1 MRVSLKWL
9 GELITIPETVE
20 ELVEKLD
27 LTGTA
32 VEAVHH
38 IGGGL
43 DGVVIGKIVKIEP
56 HPNADTLTYCQVD
69 VGERVAGIVCGAP
82 NIAEGQTVPVA
93 LAGAEL
99 PSGMKIKKAKI
110 RGVESDGMMCAE
122 DELGLGE
129 DHSGIMILED
139 GLPLGASFAEAL
151 RLADT
156 VLELEVTPNRP
167 DCLSMIGIA
176 REIGAI
182 TGRSYV
188 RPEAVVE
195 EVDESTADAV
205 TVKIDDPDLCPRY
218 GARVIEDV
226 KIQPSPRWMRERLL
240 AAGVRPISN
249 IVDVTNYVMMEC
261 GQPLHAF
268 DYEKVAEHTIIVRR
282 ARHGEDLVT
291 LDDVDRQLSE
301 DMLLITDP
309 SGPIALAGVMGGAST
324 EISET
329 TTKILLEGAT
339 FDPPSISRTS
349 RKLGLLSEAS
359 TRFERG
365 ADINNVDYAL
375 NRAAQLMA
383 ETSGGRV
390 LAGIVDEHPKP
401 KSPWTVPLR
410 CERANAVIGAE
421 LSAETMAD
429 TLRRLE
435 LDVTAASR
443 RPGSDATRSD
453 ALESGGTLEVT
464 IPTFRP
470 DLEREIDLIEEIAR
484 LYGYNEVVSTLPST
498 REKRGGLTSEQ
509 RLERAL
515 RWSIESCGVY
525 EAITYS
531 FVDPGLIETLRLP
544 VEADELVY
552 LENPLSPEAS
562 VLRPSLLPGLISSAL
577 ANVNRGAR
585 SIALYEI
592 GRVFRA
598 VGEKKPDETPRV
610 GLVATGPPADPSW
623 YEKPSPVDFFSAKG
637 IIETVM
643 TGLNA
648 AWTLEEASHAAYQ
661 PGRCAAVICGGVTAG
676 LIGELHPEIAGA
688 LEFTQPVA
696 IAELDVGAV
705 LSAVDPVRLFTEV
718 ARHPAAVV
726 DLALVVDEGVA
737 AGKVEGLI
745 AQTGGDLLERVA
757 LFDVYR
763 GEQIEAGKKSLAFEL
778 SFRAADR
785 TLTDADVV
793 KLRDRIVG
801 RLAHEVGATVRA

>member
-195 EVDESTADAV
+195 EVDEPTAEAV
-205 TVKIDDPDLCPRY
+205 TVRIDDPELCPRY

-484 LYGYNEVVSTLPST
+484 LYGYNEVVSTLPAT
-498 REKRGGLTSEQ
+498 REKRGGLAPEQ
-509 RLERAL
+509 RLERTL
-515 RWSIESCGVY
+515 RRSIESCGVY

-737 AGKVEGLI
+737 AGAVQGLI

-763 GEQIEAGKKSLAFEL
+763 GEQIEASKKSLAFEL